1 MSVIHQ
7 KTDRMR
13 LVYILLAGAGV
24 GLIVGGISLDPHRKP
39 EFATHSVQY
48 SSPFSYSPYLANAPM
63 AFNSQPAY
71 STGFALAGP
80 SGTASGTA
88 SIGAMTPG
96 GALTQPPVQVNAY
109 DSRVQDQILAHH
121 AEETRIERQ
130 TRGLTAG
137 LKGGGAALFATG
149 ILGLIV
155 SLFGSIE
162 NWFVKR
168 KSPAAPQETS
178 P

>member
-1 MSVIHQ
+1 
-7 KTDRMR
+7 MR

-24 GLIVGGISLDPHRKP
+24 GLIVGGISLDPHRRP
-39 EFATHSVQY
+39 DFATHSVQY
-48 SSPFSYSPYLANAPM
+48 SAPFPYLPYPVNVPIALG
-63 AFNSQPAY
+63 SQPAY
-71 STGFALAGP
+71 STGFAMAGP

-88 SIGAMTPG
+88 SIGAVAHG
-96 GALTQPPVQVNAY
+96 GGLAHSPVQGNAY
-109 DSRVQDQILAHH
+109 DIRAQDQILAHH
-121 AEETRIERQ
+121 AEESRIERQ

-168 KSPAAPQETS
+168 KSPAAPQEPS

>member
-1 MSVIHQ
+1 
-7 KTDRMR
+7 MR

-24 GLIVGGISLDPHRKP
+24 GLIVGGISLDPHRRP
-39 EFATHSVQY
+39 DFPSY
-48 SSPFSYSPYLANAPM
+48 SSQASYAPYPY
-63 AFNSQPAY
+63 PAAWSGPPPY
-71 STGFALAGP
+71 SGGPTFSTGFSTSAPIAA
-80 SGTASGTA
+80 ASGTGATNPLVPMQPDGYSQGRGTPNDVLA
-88 SIGAMTPG
+88 SF
-96 GALTQPPVQVNAY
+96 
-109 DSRVQDQILAHH
+109 

-168 KSPAAPQETS
+168 KSPAAPQEPS